1 MEFGFE
7 VLVFEERRKPDGKQ
21 GRKQSTNS
29 TSIRRRHQD
38 WGVGEGI
45 SENIFQFLDSYE
57 LFEDILQKEIFG
69 RYSSLKDFSDCSAE
83 ALSI

>member
-29 TSIRRRHQD
+29 TSMY
-38 WGVGEGI
+38 GVVARIEGEGI
-45 SENIFQFLDSYE
+45 SENISQFLGSYE
-57 LFEDILQKEIFG
+57 LLEDILQKEIFG